1 MLIINIINKTK
12 MAQSKI
18 PKLKDLN
25 GYFFM
30 GIKGDNVD
38 HACEDNTNNKSAIAA
53 GFCSILETDDTLFE
67 VMSAALLIAIENRN
81 KKDSSKKSNTV
92 PKKAASKPKK

>member
-1 MLIINIINKTK
+1 MAINKN
-12 MAQSKI
+12 
-18 PKLKDLN
+18 PKLEDLN

-53 GFCSILETDDTLFE
+53 GFCSILETDDALFE
-67 VMSAALLIAIENRN
+67 MMTAALVIAMEIREN
-81 KKDSSKKSNTV
+81 KKDISKKSKKPVKTV
-92 PKKAASKPKK
+92 KKVVNKK

>member
-1 MLIINIINKTK
+1 MAINKN
-12 MAQSKI
+12 
-18 PKLKDLN
+18 PKLKDLS

-53 GFCSILETDDTLFE
+53 GFCSILETDDVLFE
-67 VMSAALLIAIENRN
+67 VISAALMIAIETRE
-81 KKDSSKKSNTV
+81 KKYISKKSNKL
-92 PKKAASKPKK
+92 PKKAASKAKK

>member
-1 MLIINIINKTK
+1 
-12 MAQSKI
+12 MANSKN
-18 PKLKDLN
+18 PQLEDLN

-30 GIKGDNVD
+30 GIKGSNID

-67 VMSAALLIAIENRN
+67 VISAALIIAIETREN
-81 KKDSSKKSNTV
+81 KKYISKTD
-92 PKKAASKPKK
+92 KKPVKTAKKVLNKK

>member
-1 MLIINIINKTK
+1 MAVNKN
-12 MAQSKI
+12 
-18 PKLKDLN
+18 PKLEDLN

-30 GIKGDNVD
+30 GIKGRDID

-67 VMSAALLIAIENRN
+67 VMSAALMVAIETREN
-81 KKDSSKKSNTV
+81 KKYISKNIKKPVKTV
-92 PKKAASKPKK
+92 KKAVRKQ

>member
-1 MLIINIINKTK
+1 MAINKN
-12 MAQSKI
+12 
-18 PKLKDLN
+18 PKLEDLN

-30 GIKGDNVD
+30 GIKGSDVD

-67 VMSAALLIAIENRN
+67 VMSAALLIAMESRE
-81 KKDSSKKSNTV
+81 KKDISKKSNKV
-92 PKKAASKPKK
+92 PKTPTKAVKKK

>member
-1 MLIINIINKTK
+1 MAINKN
-12 MAQSKI
+12 
-18 PKLKDLN
+18 PKLKDLS

-67 VMSAALLIAIENRN
+67 VISAALMIAIENR
-81 KKDSSKKSNTV
+81 KEKYTSKKSNIV
-92 PKKAASKPKK
+92 PKPVKKAVKKK

>member
-1 MLIINIINKTK
+1 
-12 MAQSKI
+12 MAISKN
-18 PKLKDLN
+18 PKLEDLN

-30 GIKGDNVD
+30 GIKGEKVD

-67 VMSAALLIAIENRN
+67 MMSAALLIAMESRENN
-81 KKDSSKKSNTV
+81 KKDLLAPLKKRYPN
-92 PKKAASKPKK
+92 KKK

>member
-1 MLIINIINKTK
+1 MAINKN
-12 MAQSKI
+12 
-18 PKLKDLN
+18 PKLEDLS

-53 GFCSILETDDTLFE
+53 GFCSILESDDTLFE
-67 VMSAALLIAIENRN
+67 LMSAALLIAIESREN
-81 KKDSSKKSNTV
+81 KKHISKKSNKL
-92 PKKAASKPKK
+92 PKAPTKAVKKK

>member
-1 MLIINIINKTK
+1 
-12 MAQSKI
+12 MAIDKN
-18 PKLKDLN
+18 PKLKDLS

-53 GFCSILETDDTLFE
+53 GFCSILETDDVLFE
-67 VMSAALLIAIENRN
+67 MMTAALVIVMKIREN
-81 KKDSSKKSNTV
+81 KKDISKKSNKVLKTPTKAV
-92 PKKAASKPKK
+92 KKK

>member
-1 MLIINIINKTK
+1 MAINKN
-12 MAQSKI
+12 
-18 PKLKDLN
+18 PKLKDLS

-53 GFCSILETDDTLFE
+53 GFCSILETDDVLFE
-67 VMSAALLIAIENRN
+67 VISAALMIAIETREN
-81 KKDSSKKSNTV
+81 KKYISKKSNKL
-92 PKKAASKPKK
+92 PKKAASKAKK

>member
-1 MLIINIINKTK
+1 MAVNKN
-12 MAQSKI
+12 
-18 PKLKDLN
+18 PKLEDLN

-30 GIKGDNVD
+30 GIKGRDID

-67 VMSAALLIAIENRN
+67 LMSTALLIAIENREN
-81 KKDSSKKSNTV
+81 KKDNSKNIKKPIKTV
-92 PKKAASKPKK
+92 KKTVKKK

>member
-1 MLIINIINKTK
+1 MAKSKT
-12 MAQSKI
+12 I
-18 PKLKDLN
+18 PKLEDLN

-30 GIKGDNVD
+30 GIKGSNVD

-67 VMSAALLIAIENRN
+67 LMSAALMIAIQSREN
-81 KKDSSKKSNTV
+81 KKDNSKKSKKPVKTV
-92 PKKAASKPKK
+92 KKLVNKK

>member
-1 MLIINIINKTK
+1 MRNTHYKKINMAINKN
-12 MAQSKI
+12 

-67 VMSAALLIAIENRN
+67 IMSAALLIAMESRE
-81 KKDSSKKSNTV
+81 KKHTSITAKKPVKTV
-92 PKKAASKPKK
+92 KKLIKKK

>member
-1 MLIINIINKTK
+1 MAINKN
-12 MAQSKI
+12 
-18 PKLKDLN
+18 PKLEDLN

-30 GIKGDNVD
+30 GIKGSDVD

-67 VMSAALLIAIENRN
+67 VMSAALMIAIETREN
-81 KKDSSKKSNTV
+81 KKYSSKKSNKM
-92 PKKAASKPKK
+92 PKTPTKAVKKK

>member
-1 MLIINIINKTK
+1 

>member
-1 MLIINIINKTK
+1 MAINKNP
-12 MAQSKI
+12 QVE
-18 PKLKDLN
+18 DLN

-30 GIKGDNVD
+30 GIKGERID

-53 GFCSILETDDTLFE
+53 GFCSILESDDTLFE
-67 VMSAALLIAIENRN
+67 MMSAALLIAIESREN
-81 KKDSSKKSNTV
+81 KKDISKKSNTV

>member
-1 MLIINIINKTK
+1 MAINKN
-12 MAQSKI
+12 
-18 PKLKDLN
+18 PKLEDLN

-30 GIKGDNVD
+30 GIKGGDVD

-67 VMSAALLIAIENRN
+67 VMSAALLIAIESREN
-81 KKDSSKKSNTV
+81 KKDISKKS
-92 PKKAASKPKK
+92 KKPVKTAKKVLNKK

>member
-1 MLIINIINKTK
+1 MAINKN
-12 MAQSKI
+12 
-18 PKLKDLN
+18 PKLKDLS

-67 VMSAALLIAIENRN
+67 VMSAALLIAMESRE
-81 KKDSSKKSNTV
+81 KKDISKKSNKV
-92 PKKAASKPKK
+92 PKTPTKAVKKK

>member
-1 MLIINIINKTK
+1 MAINKN
-12 MAQSKI
+12 
-18 PKLKDLN
+18 PKLEDLS

-67 VMSAALLIAIENRN
+67 LMSTALLIAIENREN
-81 KKDSSKKSNTV
+81 KKDNSKNIKKPIKTV
-92 PKKAASKPKK
+92 KKAVKKK

>member
-1 MLIINIINKTK
+1 MAINKN
-12 MAQSKI
+12 
-18 PKLKDLN
+18 PKLEDLS

-30 GIKGDNVD
+30 GIKGSDVD

-67 VMSAALLIAIENRN
+67 VMSAALMIAIETREN
-81 KKDSSKKSNTV
+81 KKYSSKKSNKM
-92 PKKAASKPKK
+92 PKTPTKAVKKK

>member
-1 MLIINIINKTK
+1 MAINKN
-12 MAQSKI
+12 
-18 PKLKDLN
+18 PKLKDLS

-67 VMSAALLIAIENRN
+67 VISAALMIAIESR
-81 KKDSSKKSNTV
+81 KEKSISKKSNKV
-92 PKKAASKPKK
+92 PKTPTKAVKKK

>member
-1 MLIINIINKTK
+1 
-12 MAQSKI
+12 MANGKN
-18 PKLKDLN
+18 PKLEDLN

-30 GIKGDNVD
+30 GIKGERVD

-67 VMSAALLIAIENRN
+67 LMSAALLIAIENREKKYNSKKTKKPVKTVKKLVN
-81 KKDSSKKSNTV
+81 KK
-92 PKKAASKPKK
+92 